1 MASREEIAEFETD
14 VLSGF
19 VLARAAAGLADST
32 IRADVANLEQ
42 VRAWLGRPVWEMGPT
57 DADGYFGKVLRQSA
71 KNTRLARAQALKT
84 YFCFL
89 ELRHKVEIHAL
100 AASLSAR
107 STKSTG
113 LAVNN
118 GHRCGFRPAQSRF
131 IGCSRAGGR
140 IWSAAESS
148 HRQHATSPPLG

>member
-1 MASREEIAEFETD
+1 M
-14 VLSGF
+14 LSGF

-42 VRAWLGRPVWEMGPT
+42 VRAWLGRPLWEMGPT

-107 STKSTG
+107 STKSTPSRSTTGIVADSAQRRAGSSVVRG
-113 LAVNN
+113 LA
-118 GHRCGFRPAQSRF
+118 
-131 IGCSRAGGR
+131 AGSGQLPKVR
-140 IWSAAESS
+140 TDSTQLRRRSVD
-148 HRQHATSPPLG
+148 G